1 MWLISSYNRMVYRLR
16 PKQSRRRGLNISV
29 IVYITMDRNSI
40 QLFYTTEAKPDML
53 AG

>member
-1 MWLISSYNRMVYRLR
+1 MCSISSYNSMVHYLR

-29 IVYITMDRNSI
+29 IVYITMDRNSV
-40 QLFYTTEAKPDML
+40 QLFYTTEAKPDTL

>member
-1 MWLISSYNRMVYRLR
+1 MWSISSNNRMVYRLR
-16 PKQSRRRGLNISV
+16 PKQSRLRRLNISA

-40 QLFYTTEAKPDML
+40 QLFYPTEAKPDTL